1 MSYSIEDING
11 CTKKFKFNFETLDLS
26 AEIKLE
32 LVKKQKESNMKGF
45 RKGKAPMH
53 MIEKFYAKEVE
64 LDALNNFIQAKAFA
78 ATSEEKLSI
87 VGQPS
92 MENLKYDPGKS
103 VSFEVICEFIPEI
116 KLKDYSKY
124 HFSMDSVEVSD
135 EDLED
140 LKKRYLDSKAQMVEI
155 EGEVGLD
162 KGMHA
167 VLNFAGELENGERPE
182 NMKGQD
188 FVLEIGSKSFI
199 PGFEDGLLGAKK
211 GDHRVLNLTFPA
223 DYHAVELQSVKVK
236 FEVEVLEIKE
246 KKVPALTE
254 ELAKEF
260 GYESTEEFFT
270 KNRKLLAEQ
279 TKKRAEGKLQKEILE
294 KLVEENKFDIPLS
307 LIHEQEYTIREQM
320 AGELKNRYGYNEDAV
335 EDYFK
340 KNGVDLTSQAEFQ
353 VRAGLIFGALSREF
367 AITVADADF
376 DKKMEESFQA
386 TGLPLETLK
395 EYYLKDKQM
404 KQNLMYKIREEKTFE
419 VLISKMNVSQ
429 N

>member
-1 MSYSIEDING
+1 
-11 CTKKFKFNFETLDLS
+11 
-26 AEIKLE
+26 
-32 LVKKQKESNMKGF
+32 
-45 RKGKAPMH
+45 
-53 MIEKFYAKEVE
+53 
-64 LDALNNFIQAKAFA
+64 
-78 ATSEEKLSI
+78 
-87 VGQPS
+87 
-92 MENLKYDPGKS
+92 
-103 VSFEVICEFIPEI
+103 
-116 KLKDYSKY
+116 
-124 HFSMDSVEVSD
+124 
-135 EDLED
+135 
-140 LKKRYLDSKAQMVEI
+140 
-155 EGEVGLD
+155 
-162 KGMHA
+162 MHA

>member
-140 LKKRYLDSKAQMVEI
+140 LKK
-155 EGEVGLD
+155 
-162 KGMHA
+162 
-167 VLNFAGELENGERPE
+167 
-182 NMKGQD
+182 
-188 FVLEIGSKSFI
+188 
-199 PGFEDGLLGAKK
+199 
-211 GDHRVLNLTFPA
+211 
-223 DYHAVELQSVKVK
+223 
-236 FEVEVLEIKE
+236 
-246 KKVPALTE
+246 
-254 ELAKEF
+254 
-260 GYESTEEFFT
+260 
-270 KNRKLLAEQ
+270 
-279 TKKRAEGKLQKEILE
+279 
-294 KLVEENKFDIPLS
+294 
-307 LIHEQEYTIREQM
+307 
-320 AGELKNRYGYNEDAV
+320 
-335 EDYFK
+335 
-340 KNGVDLTSQAEFQ
+340 
-353 VRAGLIFGALSREF
+353 
-367 AITVADADF
+367 
-376 DKKMEESFQA
+376 
-386 TGLPLETLK
+386 
-395 EYYLKDKQM
+395 
-404 KQNLMYKIREEKTFE
+404 
-419 VLISKMNVSQ
+419 
-429 N
+429 

>member
-1 MSYSIEDING
+1 MTPNLYSEIGILKKVMVHSPGPEIDIIVPEGANELLFEDILFGEMAQEEHRAMCN
-11 CTKKFKFNFETLDLS
+11 
-26 AEIKLE
+26 
-32 LVKKQKESNMKGF
+32 VF
-45 RKGKAPMH
+45 RKYG
-53 MIEKFYAKEVE
+53 
-64 LDALNNFIQAKAFA
+64 
-78 ATSEEKLSI
+78 
-87 VGQPS
+87 
-92 MENLKYDPGKS
+92 
-103 VSFEVICEFIPEI
+103 
-116 KLKDYSKY
+116 
-124 HFSMDSVEVSD
+124 
-135 EDLED
+135 
-140 LKKRYLDSKAQMVEI
+140 
-155 EGEVGLD
+155 
-162 KGMHA
+162 
-167 VLNFAGELENGERPE
+167 
-182 NMKGQD
+182 
-188 FVLEIGSKSFI
+188 
-199 PGFEDGLLGAKK
+199 
-211 GDHRVLNLTFPA
+211 
-223 DYHAVELQSVKVK
+223 
-236 FEVEVLEIKE
+236 VEVLEIKE